1 MMETNENNALS
12 NNTDTQLD
20 NNISRL
26 VKMTENPDKPGK
38 EFTESLIKNA
48 LSELKRSKSIANRE
62 SGNMMVIFS
71 QWEKVAAMIAVICSA
86 GLGILVFILAH
97 ANSLFALVVMISML
111 INSII
116 YYGELIL

>member
-1 MMETNENNALS
+1 MKINENNAS
-12 NNTDTQLD
+12 GNNSDTQLD

-26 VKMTENPDKPGK
+26 VKMAERPDRPGK
-38 EFTESLIKNA
+38 EFTGSLINNA
-48 LSELKRSKSIANRE
+48 LSELRKSDSGADRE
-62 SGNMMVIFS
+62 SSNVMVIFS

-86 GLGILVFILAH
+86 GLGFLVYILAQV
-97 ANSLFALVVMISML
+97 NSLFAAIVMISML

>member
-1 MMETNENNALS
+1 MKRDNNNFS
-12 NNTDTQLD
+12 YNNPDSRLD
-20 NNISRL
+20 KNISRL
-26 VKMTENPDKPGK
+26 VRLVGDSNKPGK
-38 EFTESLIKNA
+38 KFTESLINNA
-48 LSELKRSKSIANRE
+48 LSELKKSDAGANRK
-62 SGNMMVIFS
+62 SGNMMIIFS

-86 GLGILVFILAH
+86 GLSILVFILAH